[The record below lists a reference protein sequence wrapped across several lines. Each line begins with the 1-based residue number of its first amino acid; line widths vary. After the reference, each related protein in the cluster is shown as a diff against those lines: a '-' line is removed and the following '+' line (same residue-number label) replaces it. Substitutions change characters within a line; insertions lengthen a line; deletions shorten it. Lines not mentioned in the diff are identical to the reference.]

1 MTVDPTYIATEMQ
14 ADPYIAVDTQ
24 ASQLK
29 ETNLVT
35 LLASAETS
43 MTMLIPSL
51 TTAHSSTLKRTREGT
66 KRANCD
72 VFHDN

>member
-1 MTVDPTYIATEMQ
+1 MTADPTYIAIEMQ

-35 LLASAETS
+35 LLARAETS
-43 MTMLIPSL
+43 MTTLTPSL
-51 TTAHSSTLKRTREGT
+51 TTVHSTTPQRTRGGM

-72 VFHDN
+72 VFRDK